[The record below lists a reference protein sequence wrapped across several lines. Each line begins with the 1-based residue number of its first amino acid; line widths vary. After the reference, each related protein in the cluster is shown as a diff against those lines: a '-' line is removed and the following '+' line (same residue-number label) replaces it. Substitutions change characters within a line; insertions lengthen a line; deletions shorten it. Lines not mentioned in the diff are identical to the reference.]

1 MAKKKNISADNIRD
15 SFMDYLL
22 NHGEHP
28 KSVYAFSKILGID
41 ESLFYEHYA
50 SFEIIERI
58 VFQSF
63 YDNTVALLEENKE
76 YHSFDPQNK
85 LLSFYFTFFEILK
98 ANRSYVLMVLKQNK
112 NQLKALQSLAEL
124 RTSFLKFIEQL
135 ELDSMDLKVPQL
147 EDIKEKAIL
156 EGSWAQFLFTL
167 KFWLD
172 DSSAN
177 FEKTDLLIEKS
188 ISTSFALMDN
198 QTFNSVFDLGKFL
211 FKEAMGKK

>member
-1 MAKKKNISADNIRD
+1 
-15 SFMDYLL
+15 MDYLL

>member
-1 MAKKKNISADNIRD
+1 
-15 SFMDYLL
+15 MDHLL
-22 NHGEHP
+22 SHGEHP
-28 KSVYAFSKILGID
+28 KSVYAFSKHIGIS
-41 ESLFYEHYA
+41 EGQFYEHYA
-50 SFEIIERI
+50 SFEMIEKNI
-58 VFQSF
+58 LQSF
-63 YDNTVALLEENKE
+63 YDNTVSLLQKNKE

-98 ANRSYVLMVLKQNK
+98 ANRSYVVMVLDKNK
-112 NQLKALQSLAEL
+112 NKLKALQSLSDL
-124 RTSFLKFIEQL
+124 RSSFLKFIEHL
-135 ELDSMDLKVPQL
+135 ELESMDLKVPQL

-172 DSSAN
+172 DNSAN